1 MQEQLNEK
9 LSQLIDDELDSQQAL
24 SLLQTLQNDGLLK
37 DKLRRYQI
45 ASQVMKTG
53 EYSHVTSDF
62 VDKIHEQIR
71 QEPTYFLPQKKSA
84 VNWQKAALAIAASVA
99 LAVVWVSSKVDK
111 QMHNPLGS
119 VEMMAQGKDVS
130 AEEMHARF
138 KDYLEAHDNAM
149 YVNSVQA
156 GQPYAR
162 VVGYRQE

>member
-24 SLLQTLQNDGLLK
+24 SLLKTLQNDGLLK

-45 ASQVMKTG
+45 ASQVMRSG

-62 VDKIHEQIR
+62 VDKIHEHIR
-71 QEPTYFLPQKKSA
+71 QEPTYFLPRKKSA

-99 LAVVWVSSKVDK
+99 LAVVWVSTKVDK
-111 QMHNPLGS
+111 QMHNPFGA
-119 VEMMAQGKDVS
+119 VEMVAQGKEAS